1 MTTDISPVVI
11 VGAGLSGLAAAHALE
26 RRGIVPRILDADP
39 RPGETW
45 RRRHPQLRL
54 NTHRRH
60 SALPGLPLSGD
71 DHPYPHRDEV
81 AAYLERYAG
90 RLKATIEH
98 GVRVEAVAQAED
110 VWTLSTTSGLVC
122 ARNVVIATGVD
133 REPHVPAWP
142 VLGAWPGTL
151 IHSADLGDVRRFA
164 GKRVLVVGAG
174 NSGCDVINQLVQ
186 VDTAE
191 LLVSVRHGPSVIPKW
206 IGRFPMMRLSPLLA
220 RIPAALLDPLVAGWS
235 RLVFGDLTRHGLPR
249 HPLGLSRRLK
259 MMGIAPA
266 IDDGMVAALQSGRL
280 KVVPEIA
287 CFRED
292 GVLLE
297 DQRIVTPH
305 VVIAATGYRTGLH
318 RLFAGVNA
326 VSRRGIPY
334 VNGGA
339 QLDHLPGLFFTG
351 MRPSL
356 SGFFL
361 ASARSGEEIARAVAR
376 REKAASPD
384 VRRRATGS
392 LRRRAPA

>member
-1 MTTDISPVVI
+1 
-11 VGAGLSGLAAAHALE
+11 
-26 RRGIVPRILDADP
+26 
-39 RPGETW
+39 
-45 RRRHPQLRL
+45 
-54 NTHRRH
+54 
-60 SALPGLPLSGD
+60 
-71 DHPYPHRDEV
+71 
-81 AAYLERYAG
+81 
-90 RLKATIEH
+90 
-98 GVRVEAVAQAED
+98 
-110 VWTLSTTSGLVC
+110 
-122 ARNVVIATGVD
+122 
-133 REPHVPAWP
+133 
-142 VLGAWPGTL
+142 
-151 IHSADLGDVRRFA
+151 
-164 GKRVLVVGAG
+164 
-174 NSGCDVINQLVQ
+174 
-186 VDTAE
+186 
-191 LLVSVRHGPSVIPKW
+191 
-206 IGRFPMMRLSPLLA
+206 
-220 RIPAALLDPLVAGWS
+220 
-235 RLVFGDLTRHGLPR
+235 
-249 HPLGLSRRLK
+249 